1 MAVWIWDPE
10 FDDYQDLPIYS
21 SDLGRASIEHP
32 VLESIEVQDLVMIH
46 VSALTECSV
55 LDFPVSLISQLEGMS
70 ALSLLKQAHDLM
82 SGKGVPDL
90 VRRIGP
96 GIKRIKAWQIPP
108 KHFSVWL
115 GILSADWE
123 RVKNPKSDYGCL
135 IVNIGGDCS
144 WKITDGQIM
153 LLPYEYKVVD
163 DVGLGRRSKKI
174 NARIVTCGNDA
185 PIIEVSQS
193 WAASKYERL

>member
-1 MAVWIWDPE
+1 
-10 FDDYQDLPIYS
+10 
-21 SDLGRASIEHP
+21 
-32 VLESIEVQDLVMIH
+32 
-46 VSALTECSV
+46 
-55 LDFPVSLISQLEGMS
+55 MS

-193 WAASKYERL
+193 WAASKYERLWVDDYGPGEYGLSITRSGIKYTYVDPRELMEDLSSVIAKMESIYRLPETEEEEEEEK